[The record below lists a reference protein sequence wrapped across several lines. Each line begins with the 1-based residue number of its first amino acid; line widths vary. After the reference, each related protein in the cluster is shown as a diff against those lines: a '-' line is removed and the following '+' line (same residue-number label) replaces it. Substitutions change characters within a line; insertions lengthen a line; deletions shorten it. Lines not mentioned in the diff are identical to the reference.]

1 MKLFRNTALCALSAL
16 ILAAGAANAQGI
28 GRSGTY
34 LMPPN
39 WEMMNHLPPEQRT
52 KAIELQQKMMQMAAE
67 YNDSIAQM
75 QMKHE
80 HDMMQM
86 QNELLD
92 LFKGH

>member
-1 MKLFRNTALCALSAL
+1 
-16 ILAAGAANAQGI
+16 
-28 GRSGTY
+28 
-34 LMPPN
+34 
-39 WEMMNHLPPEQRT
+39 
-52 KAIELQQKMMQMAAE
+52 MMQMAAE